1 MSRHVVVEADGGSRG
16 NPGPAGYGAVV
27 KDADTGEVLAER
39 AVGIGTAT
47 NNVAEYSGLV
57 AGLEAA
63 AASGASIVDVKMDSK
78 LVVEQMCGRWKIK
91 NTALQPLA
99 LEARDLA
106 ARFERVTYEWIPRAK
121 NSYADRLAN
130 EAMDTQ
136 AAVGTTEPVG
146 RTAPEPNPAPGPS
159 AKPESATEPE
169 SVTQPGPASA
179 PVAEAEQT
187 ALPLAEPAVS
197 DPAAS
202 GPATSRPAAPQPAKA
217 DRAPTGWTG
226 ATGTPTRLLLVR
238 HGQTE
243 MSIDRRYSGVGDV
256 VLTETGRWQAQA
268 VAKRLAG
275 MDGVHDADPVVVAS
289 PLTRAAA
296 TAQAVADALG
306 TRVETQQALRETDFG
321 TWEGLTFA
329 EASQRDPEVHRRWMS
344 DTSVPPPD
352 GESFDAVYTRVQ
364 QAYDELLRRYAGR
377 TVVVVS
383 HVTPIKMLLRL
394 ALDGGASLLF
404 RLHLDPASL
413 SIADFY
419 PDGNASVRLVNDVSH
434 LR

>member
-1 MSRHVVVEADGGSRG
+1 MSRRVVVEADGGSRG

-63 AASGASIVDVKMDSK
+63 AATGASTVDVKMDSK

-91 NTALQPLA
+91 NAALQPLA

-106 ARFERVTYEWIPRAK
+106 GRFQRVTYEWIPRAK
-121 NSYADRLAN
+121 NSHADRLAN

-136 AAVGTTEPVG
+136 AAIGSTEPVG
-146 RTAPEPNPAPGPS
+146 EQEPA
-159 AKPESATEPE
+159 
-169 SVTQPGPASA
+169 
-179 PVAEAEQT
+179 AEAEQT
-187 ALPLAEPAVS
+187 ALPLA
-197 DPAAS
+197 AAS
-202 GPATSRPAAPQPAKA
+202 ATTTPAPTTPATTTPATTVSADAPTVEAQTVESAG
-217 DRAPTGWTG
+217 RAPTGWTG

-243 MSIDRRYSGVGDV
+243 MSVDRRYSGLGDV
-256 VLTETGRWQAQA
+256 ALTETGRWQAQA

-275 MDGVHDADPVVVAS
+275 MDSVRDVDPVVVSS

-296 TAQAVADALG
+296 TAQAVAEALG
-306 TRVETQQALRETDFG
+306 ARVETQQSLRETDFG
-321 TWEGLTFA
+321 AWEGLTFA
-329 EASQRDPEVHRRWMS
+329 EASQRDPDVHGRWMS

-352 GESFDAVYTRVQ
+352 GESFDAVYVRVQ
-364 QAYDELLRRYAGR
+364 QAYEQLLRKYQGR

-383 HVTPIKMLLRL
+383 HVTPIKLLLRL
-394 ALDGGASLLF
+394 ALDAGASLLF